1 MTCYLWMLVLF
12 FVYDKMII
20 NTCLPSV
27 PILYPLGTS
36 KKISFSDFFRGYKK
50 RTLGRNGL
58 KYICCMNFVL
68 LRVFLCFLYW
78 YCAVIFLSKLI
89 LKSKCGKR
97 PMRLTVFYETFWSI
111 LFSQT
116 RIWIFQKC
124 LYINQLVLD
133 NSRSPENIKNII
145 ILTKNNIE

>member
-1 MTCYLWMLVLF
+1 MLVLF

-36 KKISFSDFFRGYKK
+36 KKISFSDVFRGYKK

-78 YCAVIFLSKLI
+78 YLLI
-89 LKSKCGKR
+89 KA
-97 PMRLTVFYETFWSI
+97 
-111 LFSQT
+111 
-116 RIWIFQKC
+116 
-124 LYINQLVLD
+124 
-133 NSRSPENIKNII
+133 
-145 ILTKNNIE
+145 NIEIKMRQKTHEIDCIL